1 MLSID
6 GNFSDAGCFK
16 FPTIHYHSVH
26 GLVLFVLRESHLA
39 PAFEQLGPD
48 WLLTKLKKSVISK
61 V

>member
-39 PAFEQLGPD
+39 PVVGRLDTAIL
-48 WLLTKLKKSVISK
+48 WINIIAI
-61 V
+61 